1 MYYQIDIVSR
11 KIPFDHNE
19 GTFWAISRMKIFD
32 LCAKPISQDNLG
44 HLWIIW
50 EDSEAI
56 HIINLIRI
64 SSHYLYQIECIY
76 LDILKL
82 AVIFQRYSFI
92 TTCID
97 SKTAVAI
104 SDFHETIVPD
114 LIIFGH
120 HVLFLSFL
128 TPTCLRWNVFP
139 CINFSDSLSCF
150 SYDSVHAFFKLQLSC
165 TALATAAQGFRW
177 IQYL

>member
-1 MYYQIDIVSR
+1 MNNLR
-11 KIPFDHNE
+11 
-19 GTFWAISRMKIFD
+19 IF
-32 LCAKPISQDNLG
+32 LSNTLE
-44 HLWIIW
+44 LIW
-50 EDSEAI
+50 LES
-56 HIINLIRI
+56 LRI
-64 SSHYLYQIECIY
+64 TYFQYLYQIECIY

-120 HVLFLSFL
+120 HVLFLSFS

-139 CINFSDSLSCF
+139 CINFFDSLLCF

>member
-1 MYYQIDIVSR
+1 MLHKY
-11 KIPFDHNE
+11 
-19 GTFWAISRMKIFD
+19 TFYNNVDTFFR
-32 LCAKPISQDNLG
+32 
-44 HLWIIW
+44 
-50 EDSEAI
+50 
-56 HIINLIRI
+56 
-64 SSHYLYQIECIY
+64 YLYQIECIY

-139 CINFSDSLSCF
+139 CINFSDSLWCF
-150 SYDSVHAFFKLQLSC
+150 SDDSVHAFFKLQLSC
-165 TALATAAQGFRW
+165 TALATAAQGFR
-177 IQYL
+177 